1 MHPDIR
7 QPTTKEEL
15 LKQEAT
21 KKERK
26 CNLLKMLPLR
36 PLQRQKDQQTSL
48 HLVQSSMLHEQ

>member
-7 QPTTKEEL
+7 QPTTKEEV
-15 LKQEAT
+15 LKQEAA